1 MGNHIL
7 HGVRLPAI
15 DLSAIAKACGGAVDG
30 ILGVDLLEQLGV
42 TIDLKRSV
50 ASLGITPPNS
60 SEAFLIADMD
70 RAIYSCSEAFNNKD
84 ADKLASCF
92 DPDFVLSSPS
102 GELRGRD
109 EATNHFRQKYFGT
122 NHYIHL
128 SLTMSDQRAL
138 GDVVWSLYDYTIES
152 PSLRAA
158 GRGLMLCRRSD
169 SRWQILSMHES
180 VIDSDPKSADRK
192 NR

>member
-7 HGVRLPAI
+7 VGVKLPAI
-15 DLSAIAKACGGAVDG
+15 DLGAIAKACSGVVDG

-50 ASLGITPPNS
+50 ARLGSVPPSS
-60 SEAFLIADMD
+60 SEASLLADLDKAMH
-70 RAIYSCSEAFNNKD
+70 SCSEAFNNKD
-84 ADKLASCF
+84 TDKLAACF

-109 EATNHFRQKYFGT
+109 EAANHFQHTYFGT
-122 NHYIHL
+122 PPDVHL
-128 SLTMSDQRAL
+128 SMTMSEQRAV
-138 GDVVWSLYDYTIES
+138 GDVVWSLYEYRIES
-152 PSLRAA
+152 PSMHTA
-158 GRGLMLCRRSD
+158 GRGMMLCRRSEN
-169 SRWQILSMHES
+169 RWYILSMHETPIEFDLKPGS
-180 VIDSDPKSADRK
+180 KT